1 MREKRVPE
9 SFRRAL
15 TVVAGVFAAW
25 VVLSAV
31 FSSNLPVSTRHLP
44 GLSLLL
50 LLPIAME
57 LMDTPP
63 RGRAVVLALGAS
75 GCALSLLGFWQ
86 FVNDRGSD
94 INARIQGTLSHWMTF
109 AGLALIAA
117 CVLLGFAF
125 EERGRWRLAGL
136 AAVLPLTAML
146 LTYTRG
152 VWVGLVAG
160 LVLYLAVRRP
170 RGLLLIPP
178 AVVVVFLLMPREIQD
193 RMRSI
198 GDLSDPTSRDRI
210 AMARAGLHMIADHPL
225 FGVGP
230 DMVQRL
236 YPLYRQPE
244 AVRPQVPHL
253 HNNVLQI
260 AASNGLPAAAAYL
273 CLVGLFLYRAVTRLK
288 KETRPDRAAL
298 LAGAL
303 LAVSAISVAGL
314 FEYNFGDTEVE
325 MATLLVVAI
334 PFSRWLPVTSAD
346 VSGATRCRGRRQQP
360 SFGLHSPPQTHQGVQ
375 PWPLSLSGL

>member
-1 MREKRVPE
+1 VREKRVPE
-9 SFRRAL
+9 SFRKAL

-25 VVLSAV
+25 VVLSGV
-31 FSSNLPVSTRHLP
+31 FSSNLRVSTRHLP

-109 AGLALIAA
+109 SGLALIAA

-136 AAVLPLTAML
+136 ASVLPLAAML

-152 VWVGLVAG
+152 VWVGMVAALV
-160 LVLYLAVRRP
+160 VTLAVRRP

-178 AVVVVFLLMPREIQD
+178 AVAVVFLLMPREIQN

-198 GDLSDPTSRDRI
+198 GDLSDPASRDRI
-210 AMARAGLHMIADHPL
+210 AMARAGLHMVADHPL

-236 YPLYRQPE
+236 YPLYRQPD
-244 AVRPQVPHL
+244 AVRLHVPHL

-260 AASNGLPAAAAYL
+260 AAANGLPAAAAYL
-273 CLVGLFLYRAVTRLK
+273 CLVGLFLVRAVTRLK
-288 KETRPDRAAL
+288 RETRPDRAAL
-298 LAGAL
+298 LAGAV
-303 LAVSAISVAGL
+303 LAGVAVTVAGL

-325 MATLLVVAI
+325 MATLLVLAM
-334 PFSRWLPVTSAD
+334 PFS
-346 VSGATRCRGRRQQP
+346 GALAP
-360 SFGLHSPPQTHQGVQ
+360 SSE
-375 PWPLSLSGL
+375 

>member
-1 MREKRVPE
+1 
-9 SFRRAL
+9 L
-15 TVVAGVFAAW
+15 TVVAGVLAVW
-25 VVLSAV
+25 VVLSGV
-31 FSSNLPVSTRHLP
+31 FSSDLRVSTRHLP

-63 RGRAVVLALGAS
+63 RGRAVLLALGAS

-94 INARIQGTLSHWMTF
+94 INARISGTLSHWMTF
-109 AGLALIAA
+109 SGLALLSA
-117 CVLLGFAF
+117 CVLLGLAF
-125 EERGRWRLAGL
+125 EERGRWRIAGL
-136 AAVLPLTAML
+136 AALLPLAAML

-152 VWVGLVAG
+152 VWVGLVAA
-160 LVLYLAVRRP
+160 LVFYLAVRRP

-178 AVVVVFLLMPREIQD
+178 AVFVVFLLMPREIQD

-198 GDLSDPTSRDRI
+198 GDLSDSTSRDRI
-210 AMARAGLHMIADHPL
+210 AMARAGMHMVADHPL

-236 YPLYRQPE
+236 YPLYRQPD
-244 AVRPQVPHL
+244 AVRLQVPHL
-253 HNNVLQI
+253 HNNILQI
-260 AASNGLPAAAAYL
+260 AAGNGLPAAAAYL
-273 CLVGLFLYRAVTRLK
+273 CLVGLFVVRAVTRLK

-303 LAVSAISVAGL
+303 LAVSAITVAGL

-325 MATLLVVAI
+325 MATLLVMAV
-334 PFSRWLPVTSAD
+334 PFSQSLLA
-346 VSGATRCRGRRQQP
+346 RGP
-360 SFGLHSPPQTHQGVQ
+360 EGM
-375 PWPLSLSGL
+375 

>member
-9 SFRRAL
+9 SFRKAL

-25 VVLSAV
+25 VVLSGV
-31 FSSNLPVSTRHLP
+31 FSSNLRVSTRHLP

-109 AGLALIAA
+109 SGLALIAA

-136 AAVLPLTAML
+136 ASVLPLAAML
-146 LTYTRG
+146 LTYTRS
-152 VWVGLVAG
+152 VWVGMVAALV
-160 LVLYLAVRRP
+160 VTLAVRRP

-178 AVVVVFLLMPREIQD
+178 AVAVVFLLMPREIQN

-210 AMARAGLHMIADHPL
+210 AMVRAGLHMVADHPL

-236 YPLYRQPE
+236 YPLYRQPD
-244 AVRPQVPHL
+244 AVRLQVPHL

-260 AASNGLPAAAAYL
+260 AAANGLPAAAAYL
-273 CLVGLFLYRAVTRLK
+273 SLVGLFLVRAVTRLK
-288 KETRPDRAAL
+288 RETRPDRAAL
-298 LAGAL
+298 LAGAV
-303 LAVSAISVAGL
+303 LAGVAVTVAGL

-325 MATLLVVAI
+325 MATLLVLAM
-334 PFSRWLPVTSAD
+334 PFS
-346 VSGATRCRGRRQQP
+346 GALAP
-360 SFGLHSPPQTHQGVQ
+360 SSE
-375 PWPLSLSGL
+375 